1 MTADDV
7 LAFWF
12 GNDPREFREAW
23 FKQDDAFDKAIRER
37 FSFTLESARD
47 GALDGWAQTPAGT
60 LALVIVLDQFS
71 RNLHRGSFLAFA
83 GDAHARRIVRNA
95 VARQVDAHLAT
106 MQRAF
111 PYLPFEH
118 SEELADQ
125 DHSVALFETLPA
137 EGPTATA
144 VKSAREHRE
153 VIRRFGR
160 FPRRNAALSRTGAA
174 EEATYMAESDRIY
187 QVRSC

>member
-12 GNDPREFREAW
+12 GDDPNQFRPRW
-23 FKQDDAFDKAIRER
+23 FKRDDAFDQEIRDK
-37 FSFTLESARD
+37 FAFTLQSALD
-47 GALDGWAQTPAGT
+47 GALDAWAHTPNGT

-83 GDAHARRIVRNA
+83 GDAHARRIARNA
-95 VARQVDAHLAT
+95 IAGGVDAHLT
-106 MQRAF
+106 PVQRIF
-111 PYLPFEH
+111 LYLPFEH

-125 DHSVALFETLPA
+125 DMSVALYETLPT
-137 EGPTATA
+137 EGPTAKVA
-144 VKSAREHRE
+144 PSARSHRE

-160 FPRRNAALSRTGAA
+160 FPRRNAALGRADTA
-174 EEATYMAESDRIY
+174 EELAYMAGGDK
-187 QVRSC
+187 VF